1 MHCATGDAYTQIM
14 QDRLMLMLKCCTA
27 SDDPDIARIT
37 RNAWRKPRRPRRA
50 NLRGLPRIRL
60 I

>member
-1 MHCATGDAYTQIM
+1 M
-14 QDRLMLMLKCCTA
+14 QDRLMLMLMSCTA

-37 RNAWRKPRRPRRA
+37 RNAWRNLVDLA
-50 NLRGLPRIRL
+50 GNLRGLPRIRL